1 MTHVAVMASGETG
14 GGERSL
20 EAKRDS
26 TLQSVTAGLSTAAT
40 REDILRAI
48 LDDGGQALASS
59 AAVAYLW
66 SKDETGKRSLTL
78 VAHVGVTEEIA
89 RACAALSIDSEFPVA
104 RSMREGQPLWLAG
117 RALAENFPDFERTV
131 GDAFARQALVALPL
145 RVRGEVIAGLGFAFP
160 EAHAFDQGERAFLTT
175 LAERCESA
183 MERAL
188 LYEESQTARAAAEQS
203 RAEAEAMLRF
213 NEIVAG
219 ILAHDLKNPVAAVLM
234 NARLLRNGEPRERA
248 IGERIVSSGERMT
261 RMIDQILD
269 WTRVRSDAGHVRL
282 VRAECDLLAVAEE
295 VVGELRTRTTKVE
308 PAITLEAH
316 GSLRGHW
323 DADRLAQVVSNLVA
337 NGLDHAKGG
346 GVTVRLDGQGD
357 GQGDGQVDG
366 KDSVRLVVENEGEI
380 EDDLWPVIFEP
391 FRGRAAG
398 ARGRGRGL
406 GLGLYISRQIVL
418 AHGGQ
423 IVVERAPGARIV
435 FTVTLPRA
443 APT

>member
-1 MTHVAVMASGETG
+1 MPTGETE

-20 EAKRDS
+20 EAKRES
-26 TLQSVTAGLSTAAT
+26 TLQSVTAGLSSAAT
-40 REDILRAI
+40 HEDILRVI
-48 LDDGGQALASS
+48 LDGAGRSLATS
-59 AAVAYLW
+59 AAVAYLS
-66 SKDETGKRSLTL
+66 SKDKDDKASLTL
-78 VAHVGVTEEIA
+78 VAHVGLTEKIA
-89 RACAALSIDSEFPVA
+89 RTCASLSIDSQFPVA
-104 RSMREGQPLWLAG
+104 RSMREGKPLWLAE
-117 RALAENFPDFERTV
+117 RALAESFSDVERAV
-131 GDAFARQALVALPL
+131 RDAFARQALVALPL

-160 EAHAFDQGERAFLTT
+160 EAQPFDQGERAFLTT

-188 LYEESQTARAAAEQS
+188 LYEESQAARAAAEQS
-203 RAEAEAMLRF
+203 RSDAEAMLRF

-219 ILAHDLKNPVAAVLM
+219 ILAHDLKNPLAAVLM

-282 VRAECDLLAVAEE
+282 VRAECDLLAVAEQ
-295 VVGELRTRTTKVE
+295 VVGELRTRSNKVE
-308 PAITLEAH
+308 PAIVLQAH
-316 GSLRGHW
+316 GSLRGRW

-346 GVTVRLDGQGD
+346 DVTLRL
-357 GQGDGQVDG
+357 DGQVDG
-366 KDSVRLVVENEGEI
+366 HDDLVRLVVENQGEI

-423 IVVERAPGARIV
+423 LVVERAPGARIV
-435 FTVTLPRA
+435 FTVTLPRDA
-443 APT
+443 AT